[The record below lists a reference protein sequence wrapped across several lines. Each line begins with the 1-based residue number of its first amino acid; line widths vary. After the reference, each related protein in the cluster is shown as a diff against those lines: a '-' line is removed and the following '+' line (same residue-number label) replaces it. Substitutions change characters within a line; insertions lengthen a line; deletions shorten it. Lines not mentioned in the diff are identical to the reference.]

1 MRECAPRGAAADL
14 YQETALSNLPFEL
27 VLESARMVAPR
38 VRELTFRRA
47 DGMSM
52 PWLAGQFVTLHLP
65 HEGKELRRSY
75 SIATVPGGDGALALA
90 ASHVEGGRATG
101 ILFGMEPGARAKAT
115 GPFGRFVLRDDPPGR
130 YLLIATGTG
139 VTPYRAMLPELE
151 SRIAAGR
158 CEVDLLLGVRT
169 RAELLY
175 GDEFAALAAREPRFR
190 FHPCLSREAELR
202 PGEHGGH
209 VQGRLAALGLDPARD
224 VAYLC
229 GNPAMVDAAFA
240 ALTAA
245 GFASANVRREKYVSS
260 N

>member
-1 MRECAPRGAAADL
+1 
-14 YQETALSNLPFEL
+14 LSNLPFEL

-38 VRELTFRRA
+38 VRELAFRRA
-47 DGMSM
+47 DGATM
-52 PWLAGQFVTLHLP
+52 PYVAGQFLTLHLP
-65 HEGKELRRSY
+65 HEGKDLRRSY

-101 ILFGMEPGARAKAT
+101 ILFGMEPGARVRAT
-115 GPFGRFVLRDDPPGR
+115 GPFGRFVLRDDPPCR

-139 VTPYRAMLPELE
+139 VTPYRSMLPELE
-151 SRIAAGR
+151 ARIAAGR

-190 FHPCLSREAELR
+190 FHPCLSREPELG
-202 PGEHGGH
+202 PGERRGH
-209 VQGRLAALGLDPARD
+209 VQDQLAALGLDPARD

-240 ALTAA
+240 VLSAA

>member
-1 MRECAPRGAAADL
+1 M
-14 YQETALSNLPFEL
+14 SNLPFEL
-27 VLESARMVAPR
+27 VLDSARMVAPR
-38 VRELTFRRA
+38 VRELRFARA
-47 DGMSM
+47 DGATM
-52 PWLAGQFVTLHLP
+52 PYLAGQFVTLHLP
-65 HEGKELRRSY
+65 HEGKDLRRSY
-75 SIATVPGGDGALALA
+75 SIANVPDGAATIALA
-90 ASHVEGGRATG
+90 ASFVEGGRATA
-101 ILFGMEPGARAKAT
+101 ILFGMEPGARVRAT

-151 SRIAAGR
+151 ARIAAGR

-175 GDEFAALAAREPRFR
+175 GEEFAALAGREPRFR
-190 FHPCLSREAELR
+190 FHPCLSREAELE
-202 PGEHGGH
+202 PDEHRGY
-209 VQGRLAALGLDPARD
+209 VQDQLATLGLDAARD

-245 GFASANVRREKYVSS
+245 GFPSANVRREKYVSS